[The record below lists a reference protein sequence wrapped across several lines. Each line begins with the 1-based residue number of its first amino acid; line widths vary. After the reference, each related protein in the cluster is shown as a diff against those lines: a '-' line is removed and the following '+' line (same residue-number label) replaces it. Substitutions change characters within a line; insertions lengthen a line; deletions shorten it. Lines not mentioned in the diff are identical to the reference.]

1 MNNNQGKEEKI
12 LPEELQ
18 YLDSLRK
25 ENTIHVLKSENLKLQ
40 YENTLFKI
48 MRKYNLTEKDSID
61 ENSGLIIRNRALTPE
76 EKAADDMQAKLADK
90 LADKVNDKVKDKF
103 KEKLESKKEDK

>member
-1 MNNNQGKEEKI
+1 MMNNSQGKEERI

-61 ENSGLIIRNRALTPE
+61 ETSGLIIRNRALTPE

-90 LADKVNDKVKDKF
+90 VNDKVKDKL